1 MKRLYLWVFNA
12 IVKPVS
18 VLLPNNLNG
27 GNNMLLTNPVVVS
40 VGVMILLCLFNLNIV
55 LALLIAAIAAGIS
68 AGMGIPDV
76 MGTLI
81 SGMGGNSETALAYF
95 LLGTFAVAI
104 NKTGLATVACKR
116 IAKVVRGRKMVLL
129 LMLVGIACLSQNL
142 VPVHIAFIPI
152 LVPPLLYL
160 FNELKV
166 DRRQVAC
173 ALAFGLKFPYITLPV
188 GFGLIFHG
196 ILASEMGRNG
206 INVAKEG
213 VFHFTWI
220 IGIGMVI
227 GLLTALFISYN
238 RPRNYENKP
247 IIGGTNEEIE
257 DRFTKTHLLTTLAV
271 FVAFGAQLWAGSLP
285 LGALAAL
292 VVMILTGALKWKDID
307 DSFLGGLE
315 IMGLIAFV
323 MLIAA
328 GYGNVLRETKAV
340 DQLVSSVVGIV
351 GGSPFWGAFLM
362 LMVGLLVTMGIGTSF
377 GTIPVIAAIYCPLSL
392 QLGFSTGATVCLI
405 AAAAALGDAG
415 SPASDTTL
423 GPTAGLNADGQHNH
437 IWDTCVPTFLH
448 YNVPIFIAAMVG
460 ALILY

>member
-1 MKRLYLWVFNA
+1 
-12 IVKPVS
+12 
-18 VLLPNNLNG
+18 
-27 GNNMLLTNPVVVS
+27 MLLTNPVVVS
-40 VGVMILLCLFNLNIV
+40 VVVMIALCLINLNIV
-55 LALLIAAIAAGIS
+55 LALLIAAVAAGIAAG
-68 AGMGIPDV
+68 MPIPDV
-76 MGTLI
+76 MSTLI

-104 NKTGLATVACKR
+104 NKTGLATVACMR
-116 IAKVVRGRKMVLL
+116 IAKVVKGRKMILIFLL
-129 LMLVGIACLSQNL
+129 AGIACLSQNL

-152 LVPPLLYL
+152 LIPPLLYL
-160 FNELKV
+160 FNQLGV

-173 ALAFGLKFPYITLPV
+173 ALAFGLKFPYITLPI

-206 INVAKEG
+206 VEVAKEG
-213 VFHFTWI
+213 VFHYTGI
-220 IGIGMVI
+220 IGLGMVV
-227 GLLTALFISYN
+227 GLLIAVFFSYN
-238 RPRNYENKP
+238 RARKYENKP
-247 IIGGTNEEIE
+247 ILGGTDEVIE
-257 DRFTKTHLLTTLAV
+257 DRFTKTHMLAALAIL
-271 FVAFGAQLWAGSLP
+271 VAFAVQLWAGSLP
-285 LGALAAL
+285 LGALAAI
-292 VVMILTGALKWKDID
+292 VVMIVTGALKWKDVD
-307 DSFLGGLE
+307 NSFMGGLE

-340 DQLVSSVVGIV
+340 DQLVSSVVGLV

-377 GTIPVIAAIYCPLSL
+377 GTIPVIAAIYCPLSME
-392 QLGFSTGATVCLI
+392 LGFSVGATVCLI

-448 YNVPIFIAAMVG
+448 YNIPIFIAAMIG
-460 ALILY
+460 ALVLY